1 MIMSSIGFLYFFLP
15 LFMGLYAVVSK
26 KHRAKLILLGELVFV
41 GWGSVYALIPLV
53 SSMLLAYLLGMMT
66 DNRRNNKAG
75 QKKIL
80 LAAVFSQLIIIILA
94 VLSSFGML
102 PNGVARAFPPVG
114 AFVYTLNS
122 MSYCLDIYKGKNRCD
137 HRFTLVAAY
146 VGFFPCITAGPL
158 LRYDDFFP
166 QLEAPD
172 ITADKLSRGI
182 SLYLKGLAERCV
194 LSLGVFHMWQQL
206 TQLNLDDV
214 SAITAWLGIIAAGM
228 YVYFEFASIS
238 HMARGISLMLGIE
251 LPVNFDHPFA
261 VRSMNELVRKFNV
274 SVTAWF
280 TDYVYRPL
288 TGSSKSRARTVCAAV
303 LTGTAMA
310 LWYGA
315 KLPKLIFGAYIGLV
329 CGTEL
334 ILHKKSEKKLAYIPS
349 MVITMGLL
357 HLGLVLFIC
366 DDIVYALK
374 YIPVMFG
381 KNGMLIDNLT
391 LYFFQNFFVLMLIG
405 VFITS
410 GLAKHLY
417 EKLERSRR
425 TFLPFLR
432 PLSQLVLLVI
442 STAFMSGAKQ
452 EYLGLFFN

>member
-1 MIMSSIGFLYFFLP
+1 MVRTLNADRSAAIKKRNTGASGTGRTRRGNVRMADTVLNSGNAEMGSRGRTRTGRRAQTTAGHTGRPAQARRSSHAVKPAAKGVNGVRVDEASLDASPSVPIRRTSAMSLHKVGF
-15 LFMGLYAVVSK
+15 M
-26 KHRAKLILLGELVFV
+26 
-41 GWGSVYALIPLV
+41 
-53 SSMLLAYLLGMMT
+53 
-66 DNRRNNKAG
+66 
-75 QKKIL
+75 
-80 LAAVFSQLIIIILA
+80 IILIVVMT
-94 VLSSFGML
+94 VLLINYIKLQADVTSS
-102 PNGVARAFPPVG
+102 
-114 AFVYTLNS
+114 S
-122 MSYCLDIYKGKNRCD
+122 QEI
-137 HRFTLVAAY
+137 AAM
-146 VGFFPCITAGPL
+146 
-158 LRYDDFFP
+158 
-166 QLEAPD
+166 E
-172 ITADKLSRGI
+172 
-182 SLYLKGLAERCV
+182 
-194 LSLGVFHMWQQL
+194 QQL

-261 VRSMNELVRKFNV
+261 VRSINELVRKFNV
-274 SVTAWF
+274 SVTSWF

-288 TGSSKSRARTVCAAV
+288 TGNSDSRARTVCAAV
-303 LTGTAMA
+303 LTGTATA

-349 MVITMGLL
+349 MIITMGLF
-357 HLGLVLFIC
+357 HIGLVLFIC